1 MEINTT
7 PPRKKKTFVIIIVLA
22 MVIVAV
28 FGLLYRS
35 HHSDEAVPAS
45 VTNEPGPS
53 TGIRGDAD
61 LIFSDAG
68 KGSLAKLRVEIAQDP
83 EKRQQGLMGRTKIGE
98 FEGMLFIF
106 ENDDERS
113 FWMANTPVSL
123 DIIFVNS
130 KKEVVSIQKNA
141 QPYSEESLPSF
152 KPAMYVV
159 EVNAGFCERHGVSEG
174 TEISWQ
180 ERTPGQNTLP
190 KEEKGVTI
198 H

>member
-7 PPRKKKTFVIIIVLA
+7 EPVKKKPILLFIIIA
-22 MVIVAV
+22 VILVGV
-28 FGLLYRS
+28 FALVFHFMR
-35 HHSDEAVPAS
+35 SDEPVRTNGVAGFNPA
-45 VTNEPGPS
+45 E
-53 TGIRGDAD
+53 GIRGDAELSFTD
-61 LIFSDAG
+61 VANTV
-68 KGSLAKLRVEIAQDP
+68 LAKLRVEIAQEP

-113 FWMANTPVSL
+113 FWMANTPLSL

-130 KKEVVSIQKNA
+130 NKEVVSIQKNA
-141 QPYSEESLPSF
+141 QPYSEESLPSS

-159 EVNAGFCERHGVSEG
+159 EVNGGFCERHGISEG
-174 TEISWQ
+174 AIIRWNEVDLNHNS
-180 ERTPGQNTLP
+180 LP
-190 KEEKGVTI
+190 KEEKAVTI